1 MLAIRRRARFTSV
14 QAHDLKLSKL
24 HRLRFG
30 RELFRLF
37 PCSMNSMNSMNAQ
50 PFPNPCGGMGSPS
63 PASLRPLVDTQIVVP
78 HRLLLGHSRHP
89 GSAST
94 APGSPHGASLESS
107 LSPDPAHDRSH
118 SNGPAC
124 NSSVGASPA
133 DTSRPGH
140 VHYTAPI
147 SASAVAGMVR
157 GVLITP
163 PPHFLISRRCS
174 GCVGKVRA
182 FAWRRGALSFPPRAE
197 NPYKSCADLPIPG
210 IVISPRPAGPAQCA
224 VGGPPR

>member
-157 GVLITP
+157 GVLIIP
-163 PPHFLISRRCS
+163 PPSFPHFPPLLRD
-174 GCVGKVRA
+174 
-182 FAWRRGALSFPPRAE
+182 AWARSALSHGDGARCRSLRALRTRI
-197 NPYKSCADLPIPG
+197 NLVPIY
-210 IVISPRPAGPAQCA
+210 RYPAL
-224 VGGPPR
+224 